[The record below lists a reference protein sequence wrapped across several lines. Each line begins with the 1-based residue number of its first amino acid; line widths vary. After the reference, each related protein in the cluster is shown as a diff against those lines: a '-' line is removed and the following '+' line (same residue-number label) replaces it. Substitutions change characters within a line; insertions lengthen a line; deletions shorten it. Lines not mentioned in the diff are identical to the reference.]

1 MYIYTLYYKDTNLYN
16 KQIFVLPNDETA
28 KKAMKIQ
35 LMDAKNV
42 NFINE
47 AKLGNT
53 ELKAIA
59 HFSEESGINGFL
71 DEYKTVC
78 NLKDLLN
85 DNNGDLVE
93 SEQDNT

>member
-1 MYIYTLYYKDTNLYN
+1 MKIYTLYYADTNLYN

-28 KKAMKIQ
+28 KKAMKLQ
-35 LMDAKNV
+35 LMDAKNI

-53 ELKAIA
+53 ILKGLGY
-59 HFSEESGINGFL
+59 FSEEVGL
-71 DEYKTVC
+71 TADEEYTVC

-85 DNNGDLVE
+85 DDNKDLVE
-93 SEQDNT
+93 PKQDNT

>member
-1 MYIYTLYYKDTNLYN
+1 MYIYTLFYKDTGLYN
-16 KQIFVLPNDETA
+16 KQIFVLPNDLTA

-53 ELKAIA
+53 ELKQLCE
-59 HFSEESGINGFL
+59 FEEIEGIL
-71 DEYKTVC
+71 DVTGKTVC
-78 NLKDLLN
+78 NLKELL
-85 DNNGDLVE
+85 DDDTGDM
-93 SEQDNT
+93 QPANQ